1 MVFFGPVNRFKA
13 RTEGRNSTSHLTF
26 DGSDEPNQPPKS
38 NPKLRKGLRGRREKE
53 GGREENQSKGK
64 KINLKRSKKKEKK
77 KKKIERER
85 KRKTKRGK

>member
-53 GGREENQSKGK
+53 GGREEEQSKGK

>member
-53 GGREENQSKGK
+53 RGREENQSKGK
-64 KINLKRSKKKEKK
+64 KINLKRSKKKK
-77 KKKIERER
+77 R
-85 KRKTKRGK
+85 KRKR